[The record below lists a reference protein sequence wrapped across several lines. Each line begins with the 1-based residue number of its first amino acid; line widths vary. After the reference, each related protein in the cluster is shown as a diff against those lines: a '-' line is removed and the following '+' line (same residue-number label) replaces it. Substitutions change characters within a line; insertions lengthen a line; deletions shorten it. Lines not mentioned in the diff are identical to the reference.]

1 MKWPVTLTSPSLPA
15 FRCTSVIPTR
25 LDNAVP
31 SKNTNGLLR
40 QYMPKS
46 TDLSKFSADDLARI
60 QRSLNGRPRKT
71 LDYMMP
77 IEKLTELVALTG

>member
-1 MKWPVTLTSPSLPA
+1 
-15 FRCTSVIPTR
+15 
-25 LDNAVP
+25 
-31 SKNTNGLLR
+31 
-40 QYMPKS
+40 MPKS
-46 TDLSKFSADDLARI
+46 TDLSKYSADDLTRI